1 MYAGNKPLPDDL
13 QADKELVMAVKELK
27 RVNSDERT
35 RAILEQRD
43 KEERIRITQIN
54 EALRQGRDEERVSVV
69 MKMFGEGLEI
79 SLISKVTGLSRAE
92 IEALKKTPGADPA
105 KS

>member
-1 MYAGNKPLPDDL
+1 
-13 QADKELVMAVKELK
+13 VKELK

-54 EALRQGRDEERVSVV
+54 EALRQGREDGLKQGLRQGRDEERVSVV
-69 MKMFGEGLEI
+69 MNMLGEGLDI
-79 SLISKVTGLSRAE
+79 ALISKVTGLSHAE
-92 IEALKKTPGADPA
+92 IEALKLSAAEKTG
-105 KS
+105 